1 MKKMLITGASGFLG
15 SKVVSFYK
23 DRYEIL
29 VPTRKEIDITVRES
43 VMCYFEENQPDLV
56 IHCAA
61 VADVG
66 TCEQEQD
73 YSWKVNVVG
82 SENIAWASGQIGAKC
97 VLCSSD
103 QVYGASSVRKP
114 HREDEELLP
123 NNVYGREKLQGERS
137 CLEINKDSV
146 HLRLAWMYD
155 AQDKEFTKRG
165 DFVRVLREGI
175 RDSKELSLLVNDY
188 RGITDV
194 WEVVKNMER
203 ALGLPGGVY
212 NFGSPNTKSTY
223 DTAVKVFQVLG
234 YENVKL
240 QPKEGTF
247 EQGERN
253 LTMSQEKLNAYGIY
267 FSSTVDGLIRNLGKG
282 DRT

>member
-1 MKKMLITGASGFLG
+1 MLVTGASGFLG
-15 SKVVSFYK
+15 SKVASFYK
-23 DRYEIL
+23 DKYEIL
-29 VPTRKEIDITVRES
+29 APSRKEMDITVRES
-43 VMCYFEENQPDLV
+43 VVRYFEENQPDLV
-56 IHCAA
+56 VHCAA

-66 TCEQEQD
+66 TCEQNQD
-73 YSWKVNVVG
+73 ASWNVNVTG
-82 SENIAWASGQIGAKC
+82 SENIAWASEGISAKC

-103 QVYGASSVRKP
+103 QVYGASGVREP
-114 HREDEELLP
+114 HREEEVLFP
-123 NNVYGREKLQGERS
+123 NNLYGREKLQGEHS

-155 AQDKEFTKRG
+155 AEDTKFTKRG

-175 RDSKELSLLVNDY
+175 RDAKELSLLVNDY

-194 WEVVKNMER
+194 WEVVQNMEK
-203 ALGLPGGVY
+203 AFELPGGVY
-212 NFGSPNTKSTY
+212 NFGSPNWKSTY
-223 DTAVKVFQVLG
+223 DTAVEVLETLG
-234 YENVKL
+234 HKKVKL

-282 DRT
+282 DMA